1 MRFRREIV
9 EKETDDGH
17 TYDYEQLI
25 VTFETAED
33 KEAWE
38 NLPMSCTAVIIM
50 YNSTITEIGYEK

>member
-9 EKETDDGH
+9 NKKD
-17 TYDYEQLI
+17 YVYEQLI
-25 VTFETAED
+25 VTFETPED

-38 NLPMSCTAVIIM
+38 NLPMSSTAVIIM